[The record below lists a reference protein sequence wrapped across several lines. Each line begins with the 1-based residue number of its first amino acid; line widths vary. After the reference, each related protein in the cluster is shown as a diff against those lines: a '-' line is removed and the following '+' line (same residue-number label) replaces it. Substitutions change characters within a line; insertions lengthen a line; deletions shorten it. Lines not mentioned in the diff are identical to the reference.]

1 VWIELQ
7 SSGHEYT
14 ARAALV
20 HNSHSS
26 CARRLA
32 WFGAV
37 RYNIGGME
45 FSCNDIEHGV
55 LRGNAPSPASLGVL
69 LGRPRWAS
77 NTFKKKDP
85 RARLVRDS
93 QRRPIP
99 AAPDARSATSVWP
112 LPGGCTRQHAP
123 KSCTRH
129 LRSSRPS
136 KAESFANK

>member
-1 VWIELQ
+1 MPRHH
-7 SSGHEYT
+7 GRPPT
-14 ARAALV
+14 AIHLAFCVL
-20 HNSHSS
+20 
-26 CARRLA
+26 RRLA

-93 QRRPIP
+93 HARRTDTHAGSRLRHLMHDHCDTHFPE
-99 AAPDARSATSVWP
+99 RWLHSQSVLRMLHMTSV
-112 LPGGCTRQHAP
+112 QQSAAY
-123 KSCTRH
+123 S
-129 LRSSRPS
+129 
-136 KAESFANK
+136 

>member
-1 VWIELQ
+1 VNKQRQCELQ
-7 SSGHEYT
+7 SNGHECS
-14 ARAALV
+14 AQAAPV
-20 HNSHSS
+20 RSSHSS
-26 CARRLA
+26 CKRRLA

-85 RARLVRDS
+85 RARLVRVQGFRGFD
-93 QRRPIP
+93 PCIIIGALCALAWCGTVMPGVLAP
-99 AAPDARSATSVWP
+99 AAPDACHREFHIP
-112 LPGGCTRQHAP
+112 
-123 KSCTRH
+123 
-129 LRSSRPS
+129 
-136 KAESFANK
+136 